1 MDLNTVKSIYRSTA
15 DYANKEVTLGGWIR
29 TMRVSKNFGF
39 IELNDGSFF
48 KNIQIVFEADTLSN
62 YAEIT
67 KLGVGAAIIVKG
79 LLVETPEAKQP
90 FEVKAQEIAIEG
102 TSTPDYPLQ
111 KKTSQRRIPAPDRL
125 SASQNKHV
133 LRNIPCEK
141 LDCICNPSVLPGQ
154 RLCIRTYSHHHRQRL
169 RRRWGNVPRYHTGP
183 EQPA

>member
-48 KNIQIVFEADTLSN
+48 KNIQIVFEADNLSN

-79 LLVETPEAKQP
+79 LLQINFLVIFIQHLDIQRQA
-90 FEVKAQEIAIEG
+90 
-102 TSTPDYPLQ
+102 LQ
-111 KKTSQRRIPAPDRL
+111 L
-125 SASQNKHV
+125 FN
-133 LRNIPCEK
+133 
-141 LDCICNPSVLPGQ
+141 
-154 RLCIRTYSHHHRQRL
+154 
-169 RRRWGNVPRYHTGP
+169 
-183 EQPA
+183 